1 MGTSHM
7 KGAKLH
13 LRHPNSLTASSMKL
27 GVDLSWDITF
37 FYIHIDII
45 VPIYNVGDA
54 KWTHRGQGHVILG

>member
-1 MGTSHM
+1 
-7 KGAKLH
+7 
-13 LRHPNSLTASSMKL
+13 MKL